1 MKHTHTHT
9 LHDLVSDFSHF
20 RSRISCASSF
30 ACSLLVS
37 HASPSPVG
45 VPPIPFLSL
54 ALEHQV
60 FATFFLS
67 ASYVLLISIFAFWL
81 FFDLRH
87 NIFSSV
93 FLIFHL
99 FVYSFYFREGILS
112 VAQCCSIFFWRVKY
126 KMAFQSEHET
136 CPRILSVFQPRCL
149 HFATMLCKC
158 TEALIVAF

>member
-30 ACSLLVS
+30 ACSLVVS
-37 HASPSPVG
+37 HASPSDSVS
-45 VPPIPFLSL
+45 LSL

-112 VAQCCSIFFWRVKY
+112 VAQCCSIFFGASNIKW
-126 KMAFQSEHET
+126 
-136 CPRILSVFQPRCL
+136 
-149 HFATMLCKC
+149 HFRRSTRL
-158 TEALIVAF
+158 ALEF